1 MINPWSIHLQKSCLG
16 VFIWSIKTVL
26 TQIFRLLASRV
37 CIVFLP
43 CSCPLFFLLVPFSF
57 CLPPSSFF
65 LASSAFYLP
74 AVSFSVL
81 LLSNLCSAAYL
92 YRSYV
97 ASKLH
102 QSPTYFQE
110 RYADEESMRSV
121 LHHRCLFCSMHVE
134 LHTLDFSQCEFD
146 NEN

>member
-1 MINPWSIHLQKSCLG
+1 MSWSLYLEYKNSADSDFSIVSFACVHRFSA
-16 VFIWSIKTVL
+16 VFLSPFL
-26 TQIFRLLASRV
+26 FACPLFLLLAS
-37 CIVFLP
+37 
-43 CSCPLFFLLVPFSF
+43 FFL
-57 CLPPSSFF
+57 F
-65 LASSAFYLP
+65 LTSSACYLP

>member
-1 MINPWSIHLQKSCLG
+1 MEYTSSEIMSWSLYLEY
-16 VFIWSIKTVL
+16 KTVL
-26 TQIFRLLASRV
+26 TQIVRLLASRV

-65 LASSAFYLP
+65 LASSACYLP